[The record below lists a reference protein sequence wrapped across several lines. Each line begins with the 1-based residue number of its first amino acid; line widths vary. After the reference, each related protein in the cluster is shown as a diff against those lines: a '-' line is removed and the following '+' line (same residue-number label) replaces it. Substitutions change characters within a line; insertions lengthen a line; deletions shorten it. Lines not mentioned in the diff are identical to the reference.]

1 MDQSERSA
9 ALMSLL
15 GCTDASAN
23 ALGQTMQFHTF
34 PAKTVLCHQGDQIED
49 LWLILSGSL
58 QLQTLSIEGQATV
71 ISTFGP
77 GELVGA
83 FPQENEQGF
92 DILTSERAEALQI
105 GARALTAIM
114 ERHPDLGPGLAAI
127 FAGQLDRVLDR
138 LSARVSLT
146 ANGRFY
152 RELLRHA
159 GNREII
165 SPPPV
170 ISAIALLAQTTRE
183 TGSRAV
189 SALERRGIVS
199 RDPQQ
204 LTIVSR
210 RMLEDLIV

>member
-1 MDQSERSA
+1 MEQSERSA

-15 GCTDASAN
+15 ACAPESASA
-23 ALGQTMQFHTF
+23 LSQSMHFHAY
-34 PAKTVLCHQGDQIED
+34 PAKTVLCHQGDKNED

-58 QLQTLSIEGQATV
+58 QLQALSVEGQATV

-83 FPQENEQGF
+83 FPYENEQGF
-92 DILTSERAEALQI
+92 DILTSEKAEALQI
-105 GARALTAIM
+105 GARALAAVL
-114 ERHPDLGPGLAAI
+114 ENYPDLGPGLAAI

-146 ANGRFY
+146 AKGRFY
-152 RELLRHA
+152 RELLRRA
-159 GNREII
+159 GDSSVI

-170 ISAIALLAQTTRE
+170 VSALALLAQTTRE

-189 SALERRGIVS
+189 SDLERRGIVA
-199 RDPQQ
+199 RDQDK

-210 RMLEDLIV
+210 SMLEDLIV